1 VSAGPDWLAPVR
13 QRHLDEP
20 LAGGYRMEALAP
32 DAYWELFEAEMRPHY
47 PPEVFFDLDRLLAER
62 DRQAVERL
70 MDAFPPRVADPIA
83 VRLDGELA
91 AMFFG
96 AAGIRG
102 EYWMISTVVKP
113 AHRRR
118 GLYAAIVD
126 RVIAYARDAGFV
138 SVVSQHA
145 PNNLPVMIAKLKAG
159 FVIEA
164 LEIDARVGP
173 SVRLRRY
180 LHPAYDQAFAYRCG
194 EASLD
199 PALIHAGIGA
209 MPALRAQFAAAER
222 AAPPPDPAEAQPFA
236 PGEG

>member
-1 VSAGPDWLAPVR
+1 VSGDPDWLEPVR
-13 QRHLDEP
+13 QRHLDAP
-20 LAGGYRMEALAP
+20 LAGGYRMQALTPA
-32 DAYWELFEAEMRPHY
+32 DYWALFEAEMRQHY
-47 PPEVFFDLDRLLAER
+47 PPEVFFELEQVLSER
-62 DRQAVERL
+62 DRHAVALLKEAL
-70 MDAFPPRVADPIA
+70 PPRVADPIA
-83 VRLDGELA
+83 VRLDGVLA

-113 AHRRR
+113 DHRRR
-118 GLYAAIVD
+118 GLYAAVVD
-126 RVIAYARDAGFV
+126 RVVAYARDAGFV

-199 PALIHAGIGA
+199 TALIGAGTGA

-236 PGEG
+236 PSEG